1 MIPKIMRVAHKG
13 SGGQKGYIHHTEGIV
28 GACTATDYKDPKY
41 ILEFTGGD
49 EMDKNADINVI
60 GMLQNSGT
68 TQEHN
73 NRVHDPDG
81 ISPTATAVAGGTHH
95 IKILDPT
102 NYRVRK
108 LTPTEYGRLQGFSM
122 DDWEQVVSNSQA
134 YKQFGNA
141 VTVNVA
147 RAIATAIYRFLG
159 KQGG

>member
-1 MIPKIMRVAHKG
+1 
-13 SGGQKGYIHHTEGIV
+13 
-28 GACTATDYKDPKY
+28 
-41 ILEFTGGD
+41 
-49 EMDKNADINVI
+49 MDKNADINVI

-81 ISPTATAVAGGTHH
+81 ISPTATAVAGSTHH

-108 LTPTEYGRLQGFSM
+108 LTPTEYGRLQGFPM
-122 DDWEQVVSNSQA
+122 DNWEQVVSNSQA

-141 VTVNVA
+141 VTVSVA
-147 RAIATAIYRFLG
+147 YALATAIASFLDR
-159 KQGG
+159 QGG